1 MRSWLNIVGGGG
13 GGGEVMKCGS
23 EITLNNSLPCSID
36 TIQIL
41 IFCSSLICACASPH
55 LCRLFSASSEQL
67 PDIYPE
73 SKNTLERPPP
83 TLMVQAGWNA
93 AIAQN
98 HTYCLVTTP
107 CSAAA
112 GPTGGFP

>member
-1 MRSWLNIVGGGG
+1 MRLWLNTV

-73 SKNTLERPPP
+73 SKNTLKRPPP
-83 TLMVQAGWNA
+83 TLMVQVARSVK
-93 AIAQN
+93 
-98 HTYCLVTTP
+98 L
-107 CSAAA
+107 
-112 GPTGGFP
+112 GGMLL